1 MGYESLEILRS
12 YKTNKNDVVK
22 EFYLPIL
29 KESVLYKRAVG
40 FFSSTALIELSK
52 GISGL
57 IKNGG
62 KIKFIVS
69 PLLSAEDIDAIQ
81 KGYDE
86 KEIIK
91 NSLLREFKEPQNDSE
106 AERLNWLA
114 YLIANGHLDIKV
126 AFTPP
131 SKATGMYHE
140 KIGIIYDEFGNRVA
154 FTGSMNE
161 TINAFHNNYE
171 SIQVFNSLA
180 QEDYQRVVD
189 IDNDFDSLWNGRESN
204 IKVVEF
210 PDVVKE
216 KLISYKSD
224 APNLNLDKIEI
235 EDSLE
240 IIIPKPGIPFVPV
253 E

>member
-12 YKTNKNDVVK
+12 YKTNKNDVVR

-91 NSLLREFKEPQNDSE
+91 NSLLREFKEPQNTSE

-131 SKATGMYHE
+131 NKATGMYHE
-140 KIGIIYDEFGNRVA
+140 KIGIIYDV
-154 FTGSMNE
+154 
-161 TINAFHNNYE
+161 Y
-171 SIQVFNSLA
+171 
-180 QEDYQRVVD
+180 
-189 IDNDFDSLWNGRESN
+189 
-204 IKVVEF
+204 
-210 PDVVKE
+210 
-216 KLISYKSD
+216 
-224 APNLNLDKIEI
+224 
-235 EDSLE
+235 
-240 IIIPKPGIPFVPV
+240 
-253 E
+253 